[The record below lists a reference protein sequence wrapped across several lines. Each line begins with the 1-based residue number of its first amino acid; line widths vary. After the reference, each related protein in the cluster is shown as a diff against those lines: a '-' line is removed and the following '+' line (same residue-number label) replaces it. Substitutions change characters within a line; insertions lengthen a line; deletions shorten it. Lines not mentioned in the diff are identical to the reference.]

1 MIFGNRN
8 RRQMPQLNTA
18 SLPDL
23 IFTVLFFFM
32 VVTHMRTV
40 ALKVEFRV
48 PQGTELTRL
57 TKKTAVSYV
66 YIGRP
71 ATTSGHNVKA
81 SADANNGFQMQ
92 INDRIATASDI
103 AGFMASERKRMS
115 EEDRSNQTVSVK
127 ADRKTPMGMIT
138 DVKMALR
145 KARVQRI
152 SYSAEQ
158 RK

>member
-1 MIFGNRN
+1 
-8 RRQMPQLNTA
+8 
-18 SLPDL
+18 
-23 IFTVLFFFM
+23 
-32 VVTHMRTV
+32 
-40 ALKVEFRV
+40 
-48 PQGTELTRL
+48 
-57 TKKTAVSYV
+57 
-66 YIGRP
+66 
-71 ATTSGHNVKA
+71 
-81 SADANNGFQMQ
+81 
-92 INDRIATASDI
+92 
-103 AGFMASERKRMS
+103 MS

>member
-1 MIFGNRN
+1 
-8 RRQMPQLNTA
+8 
-18 SLPDL
+18 
-23 IFTVLFFFM
+23 
-32 VVTHMRTV
+32 
-40 ALKVEFRV
+40 
-48 PQGTELTRL
+48 
-57 TKKTAVSYV
+57 
-66 YIGRP
+66 
-71 ATTSGHNVKA
+71 
-81 SADANNGFQMQ
+81 MQ